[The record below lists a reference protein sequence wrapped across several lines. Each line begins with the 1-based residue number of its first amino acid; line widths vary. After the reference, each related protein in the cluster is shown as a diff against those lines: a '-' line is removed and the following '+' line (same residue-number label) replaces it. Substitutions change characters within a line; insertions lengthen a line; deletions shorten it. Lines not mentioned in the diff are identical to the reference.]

1 MEFIPAIDL
10 LDGSCVRLRQ
20 GSYSDV
26 DRYELDPVET
36 AKKFEAAGARR
47 IHLVDLNAARGSDED
62 ERKGNRAIIA
72 AVTAAVGI
80 GVEVGGGVR
89 TEEDVAELLDAG
101 VCQVVVG
108 TTLARNPAKVAGW
121 IRRFGPVVLAGID
134 ARDGMVQV
142 AGWEQSSGRSDIEL
156 AIEAAEIGCS
166 GIIYTNI
173 ARDGMMQGP
182 DIARTNAIAA
192 AAGIPV
198 TLSGGISSHED
209 ILEVSRQAHPLL
221 SAVISGRAIY
231 ENAINVEQVF
241 SDLRTLKS
249 ETARIWNFEGYWKPR
264 ENSRKPAVI
273 LDQQAEVRSVL
284 IQNPKASAKSI
295 EQGVIWQL
303 LPENGRV
310 LPAEIGEHQIVSSKD
325 HGSCLV
331 FRADFSAPA
340 EGEVS
345 VSARKGS
352 DPEASSKKGLPGRSD
367 ESDSAVESI
376 SGVDTQQV
384 LGDLEQLIIKR
395 KKTMPEGSYTSHL
408 FSKGEMK
415 IKKKAGEEAV
425 ELLLAETDSEIISE
439 SADFLYHWMVLLAE
453 RGIPLS
459 AVIRELS
466 KR

>member
-20 GSYSDV
+20 GSYSNV

-108 TTLARNPAKVAGW
+108 TTLARDPAKVAGW

-142 AGWEQSSGRSDIEL
+142 AGWEQSSGRTDIDL
-156 AIEAAEIGCS
+156 AVEAAEIGCS

-182 DIARTNAIAA
+182 DIVRTNAIAA

-231 ENAINVEQVF
+231 ENAIDVAQVF
-241 SDLRTLKS
+241 TDLRALENKS
-249 ETARIWNFEGYWKPR
+249 ARIWNFEGYWKPR

-284 IQNPKASAKSI
+284 LQNPKASAKSI
-295 EQGVIWQL
+295 EQGVIWHL

-310 LPAEIGEHQIVSSKD
+310 LPAEIGEHRIVSSRD

-331 FRADFSAPA
+331 FRADFSGTFEDA
-340 EGEVS
+340 E
-345 VSARKGS
+345 SAAGTF
-352 DPEASSKKGLPGRSD
+352 ASADDSPGVRLPGEAGNSG
-367 ESDSAVESI
+367 SAGGHS
-376 SGVDTQQV
+376 QV
-384 LGDLEQLIIKR
+384 LENLEQLIVKR
-395 KKTMPEGSYTSHL
+395 KETMPEGSYTSHL
-408 FSKGEMK
+408 FSKGETK
-415 IKKKAGEEAV
+415 IRKKTGEEAV

-453 RGIPLS
+453 RGIPLA